1 MNYWVFSDTSAS
13 FENDMDHTNVSYI
26 SHTMVLLLV
35 RGLTP
40 LFPSTVQK
48 LDIRSYDV
56 LLSFIAYTKQLIF
69 SLFPY
74 SGLVE
79 MLYSSNPP
87 STPLLLDLSFDIS
100 SLLVVR
106 LLAEPLP
113 EFGTSV
119 VLRGISSVAIV
130 SSQISAYV
138 ACQ

>member
-1 MNYWVFSDTSAS
+1 
-13 FENDMDHTNVSYI
+13 
-26 SHTMVLLLV
+26 MVLLLV

-87 STPLLLDLSFDIS
+87 STPLLLDLSVDTS
-100 SLLVVR
+100 SLPV
-106 LLAEPLP
+106 AGMPTEPLP

-119 VLRGISSVAIV
+119 FLKDTSSVVIV
-130 SSQISAYV
+130 S
-138 ACQ
+138 